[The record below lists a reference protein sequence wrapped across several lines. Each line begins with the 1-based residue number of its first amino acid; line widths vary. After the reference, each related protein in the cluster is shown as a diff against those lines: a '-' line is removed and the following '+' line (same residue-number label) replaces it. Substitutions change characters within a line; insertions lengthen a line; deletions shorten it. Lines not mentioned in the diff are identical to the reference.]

1 MVVPVVI
8 PPVFPNAMTD
18 DNTPVDSIPVDFPP
32 AEEDARD
39 QKIGLLEKQV
49 SDYKLLVAELQ
60 TSMRRL
66 QDSARQDRK
75 YAHEP
80 LARDLLGSL
89 DNLDRALDAAQKAGE
104 TGPLALGVH
113 GTQAQILDA
122 LKRYGVDKIA
132 VVPGNAFDPMR
143 HQAVAQQPSTD
154 VPAGAVLTVLQSG
167 FTIFD
172 RVLRPAT
179 VVVAAE

>member
-1 MVVPVVI
+1 
-8 PPVFPNAMTD
+8 MTD
-18 DNTPVDSIPVDFPP
+18 DNTPVDPIPVDLPP
-32 AEEDARD
+32 ENDPRD
-39 QKIGLLEKQV
+39 QKISQLEKQI

-66 QDSARQDRK
+66 QDSAKQERK
-75 YAHEP
+75 FAHEP

-89 DNLDRALDAAQKAGE
+89 DNLDRALDAANKSGE
-104 TGPLALGVH
+104 GGPLALGVS

-122 LKRYGVDKIA
+122 LKRYGVEKIA
-132 VVPGNAFDPMR
+132 IAPGSAFDPMR
-143 HQAVAQQPSTD
+143 HQAVAQQPSTE
-154 VPAGAVLTVLQSG
+154 VPAGAVMNVLQSG
-167 FTIFD
+167 FMIFD

>member
-1 MVVPVVI
+1 
-8 PPVFPNAMTD
+8 MTD
-18 DNTPVDSIPVDFPP
+18 DNTPLETIQVDLPPP
-32 AEEDARD
+32 ADEA
-39 QKIGLLEKQV
+39 QAAKIAQLEKQI

-66 QDSARQDRK
+66 QESARQDRK

-89 DNLDRALDAAQKAGE
+89 DNLERALEAAQKAGE
-104 TGPLALGVH
+104 TGSLALGVA

-122 LKRYGVDKIA
+122 LKRHGVVKVD
-132 VVPGNAFDPMR
+132 VGLGTPFDPMR
-143 HQAVAQQPSTD
+143 HQAVAQQPSAD
-154 VPAGAVLTVLQSG
+154 VPPNTVVNVLQSG
-167 FTIFD
+167 FIIHD

-179 VVVAAE
+179 VVVAAEA

>member
-1 MVVPVVI
+1 M
-8 PPVFPNAMTD
+8 NGMTEETLLTD
-18 DNTPVDSIPVDFPP
+18 TIPVDATVP
-32 AEEDARD
+32 AEDPREA
-39 QKIGLLEKQV
+39 KITQLEKQV

-66 QDSARQDRK
+66 QDSARQERK
-75 YAHEP
+75 FAHEP

-89 DNLDRALDAAQKAGE
+89 DNLDRALDAAKKAGE
-104 TGPLALGVH
+104 TGPLAAGVS

-122 LKRYGVDKIA
+122 LKRSGVEKIA
-132 VVPGNAFDPMR
+132 VGTGSAFDPMR
-143 HQAVAQQPSTD
+143 HQAVSQQPAPGVT
-154 VPAGAVLTVLQSG
+154 PGAVVTVLQAG
-167 FTIFD
+167 FTIYD